1 MKRTLPLTFLLFF
14 FAIPILRAAEIAPE
28 GTPVRKLQRG
38 FLNIALSPIEISREL
53 DSEKKVDSF
62 VPSWFSGIGRG
73 SFYAVGRALAGV
85 YDMLTFF
92 APVPAGYEPLVSPEF
107 AWEHLPKE
115 LKSSENKKK
124 KR

>member
-1 MKRTLPLTFLLFF
+1 MKKSISLVVFLFVF
-14 FAIPILRAAEIAPE
+14 TIPVLQAAEIAPE

-38 FLNIALSPIEISREL
+38 FLNIALSPIEISKEL

-62 VPSWFSGIGRG
+62 IPSWFSGIGRG
-73 SFYAVGRALAGV
+73 SFYAVGRALTGV

-115 LKSSENKKK
+115 LKSSEDKKK

>member
-1 MKRTLPLTFLLFF
+1 MKKIVLALAFFLA
-14 FAIPILRAAEIAPE
+14 FATQLHAADIASE

-62 VPSWFSGIGRG
+62 IPSWIIGIGRG
-73 SFYAVGRALAGV
+73 SFYAVGRALTGV
-85 YDMLTFF
+85 YEILTFPF
-92 APVPAGYEPLVSPEF
+92 AVPAGYEPIVQPEF

-115 LKSSENKKK
+115 LKPSGKK